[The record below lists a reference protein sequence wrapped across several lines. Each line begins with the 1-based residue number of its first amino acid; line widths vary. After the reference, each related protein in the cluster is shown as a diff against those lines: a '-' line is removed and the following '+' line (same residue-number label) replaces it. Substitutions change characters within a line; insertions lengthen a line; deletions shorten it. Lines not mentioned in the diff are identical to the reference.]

1 MPQKL
6 VGLGKGRRVWN
17 NRSQK
22 LGLCHFLQRAL
33 ERREGT
39 IRKCIEV
46 TSACDYNEN
55 VLDFGMASII
65 KLFLMEIKGNMIGL
79 LKVLL

>member
-1 MPQKL
+1 MAL
-6 VGLGKGRRVWN
+6 CVLSEIGNVSFSLACIGR
-17 NRSQK
+17 K
-22 LGLCHFLQRAL
+22 
-33 ERREGT
+33 EGRT

-55 VLDFGMASII
+55 ILDFGMVISTE
-65 KLFLMEIKGNMIGL
+65 LFLMEIEGNMIGL